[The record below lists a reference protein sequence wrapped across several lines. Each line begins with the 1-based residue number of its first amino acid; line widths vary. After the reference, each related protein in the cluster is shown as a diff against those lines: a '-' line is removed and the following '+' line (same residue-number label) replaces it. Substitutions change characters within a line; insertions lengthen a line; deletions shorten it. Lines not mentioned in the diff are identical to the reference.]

1 MITTRNLINWFPLL
15 SYMGMGLRLEAF
27 LAAPAPLQPLAFQY
41 TFSVIIFY
49 LVDLLHLPL
58 VVKLEPGFV
67 VDFPTPRLSS
77 AVVAGTLAVLT
88 AAEAAADALAV
99 LAAAGTV
106 EGTVEA
112 VVLAAAKP
120 GGPEDD

>member
-1 MITTRNLINWFPLL
+1 
-15 SYMGMGLRLEAF
+15 MGMGLRLEAF
-27 LAAPAPLQPLAFQY
+27 LAARAPLQPVAFQY

-67 VDFPTPRLSS
+67 VDFCTPRLSS

-88 AAEAAADALAV
+88 AAEAAAADALAV

-112 VVLAAAKP
+112 VVLAAATP
-120 GGPEDD
+120 GGPGDD